1 VRRRLTG
8 LWRHADFM
16 KLWVG
21 QTISRV
27 GSQTS
32 VLALPLTAVLVL
44 EATPAQMGVLEAAG
58 ALPSLLFGLLAGAWV
73 DRRRRRSILI
83 TADVG
88 RAVLLLFIPVAAV
101 LSVLRVS
108 HLYIIAFLVS
118 ALGVLFGVAY
128 GPFLLS
134 LIGRE
139 RLVEGNSKLALGRSA
154 AEILGP
160 GLAGGLVQ
168 LVTAPIAI
176 AADALSYLVSA
187 LFLGLIRAPEPVPR
201 PVEQQRS
208 IWREAIEG
216 VRLVVGHPLLR
227 PLAGCVGMVSLFNS
241 VLETV
246 VILYLTRELG
256 IGPGL
261 LGLIFASGSVGF
273 VVGALLPERAAQR
286 FGLGPAIIG
295 GLLIAAL
302 GDLLVP
308 LAGGPVV
315 VVVVILIVAE
325 FFFGLGLTIY
335 EVGQASLRQAVTPDH
350 LQGRMNATMQVVALG
365 TVPLGGLLGGALGEI
380 IGLRMTLIVA
390 ALGEMLALAWLLFS
404 PLRSLGQQPETMA

>member
-1 VRRRLTG
+1 
-8 LWRHADFM
+8 
-16 KLWVG
+16 
-21 QTISRV
+21 
-27 GSQTS
+27 
-32 VLALPLTAVLVL
+32 
-44 EATPAQMGVLEAAG
+44 
-58 ALPSLLFGLLAGAWV
+58 
-73 DRRRRRSILI
+73 
-83 TADVG
+83 
-88 RAVLLLFIPVAAV
+88 
-101 LSVLRVS
+101 
-108 HLYIIAFLVS
+108 
-118 ALGVLFGVAY
+118 
-128 GPFLLS
+128 
-134 LIGRE
+134 
-139 RLVEGNSKLALGRSA
+139 
-154 AEILGP
+154 
-160 GLAGGLVQ
+160 
-168 LVTAPIAI
+168 
-176 AADALSYLVSA
+176 
-187 LFLGLIRAPEPVPR
+187 LIRAPEPVPR